1 MQQAQPL
8 NGRKTPFGG
17 RTTCTWQELVE
28 RLHARR
34 PGLRRDYAAGGHL
47 SGVWGVWGAVWAALG
62 RAGRIAEGLIRT
74 ASGSPAPG
82 NGPGASEKAEP
93 RRSPQSRRPGAL
105 REGQRGSRGAWLV
118 LGSAGNVAE
127 ASESGLLLATQIGAA
142 ERDHIRR
149 KDHFEGTPPYQ
160 WIRIPM
166 GPALLVTVRPSG

>member
-1 MQQAQPL
+1 MM
-8 NGRKTPFGG
+8 RSVTFK
-17 RTTCTWQELVE
+17 ELVE

-82 NGPGASEKAEP
+82 NGPRASEKAEP
-93 RRSPQSRRPGAL
+93 RRSPRSRRPGAL
-105 REGQRGSRGAWLV
+105 QEGQRGGRGARFV

-127 ASESGLLLATQIGAA
+127 ASESGLLLSTQIGAGPVSLK
-142 ERDHIRR
+142 ERLRA
-149 KDHFEGTPPYQ
+149 
-160 WIRIPM
+160 
-166 GPALLVTVRPSG
+166 GPCLDVSRQTELKNGGQMKSYS